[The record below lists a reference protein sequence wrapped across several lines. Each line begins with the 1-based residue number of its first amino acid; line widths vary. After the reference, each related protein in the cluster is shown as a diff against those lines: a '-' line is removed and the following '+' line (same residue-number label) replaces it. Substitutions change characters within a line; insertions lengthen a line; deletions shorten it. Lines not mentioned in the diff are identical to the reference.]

1 MTLGEYAVGWVFLA
15 GVFGISAITAEVL
28 RRRCFGLEGL
38 PAALAFAPL
47 FFAALIAAHL
57 LPGVLGLL
65 DRGWVLAS
73 AAALAVLAAYVT
85 RSASPIPTGEAAADQ
100 AAAERAPPRSGSLV
114 IPVAAAVAV
123 AAWGLVLLWNRRST
137 LTGPPFS

>member
-1 MTLGEYAVGWVFLA
+1 MTLGGYIVGWVFLA
-15 GVFGISAITAEVL
+15 GVFGISAITAEFL
-28 RRRCFGLEGL
+28 RRRCFGRLEAL

-73 AAALAVLAAYVT
+73 AAALPVLAAYVT

-100 AAAERAPPRSGSLV
+100 AAAERSPGSG
-114 IPVAAAVAV
+114 
-123 AAWGLVLLWNRRST
+123 
-137 LTGPPFS
+137 